1 MAFSQPPC
9 WWGWVTGSEP
19 DLWGFFVWFFFLRMW
34 LTDIVHLCFATGCYN
49 FQISSL
55 LSCLLCVD
63 TSLVHPFFMLEWLT
77 VSVKWLNKQKKVS
90 HREWTENKWK
100 SRQKHFFSKTLRKHG
115 ELLHETTLRN
125 HNWLN
130 VTATSLKYL
139 VQKHDDVIHVL
150 VTLTLNCTYWVCF
163 LAFFFILDDSNVQN
177 NPFLKI

>member
-1 MAFSQPPC
+1 
-9 WWGWVTGSEP
+9 
-19 DLWGFFVWFFFLRMW
+19 MW
-34 LTDIVHLCFATGCYN
+34 LTDTVHLCFATGCYN
-49 FQISSL
+49 FQIGSL

-130 VTATSLKYL
+130 VTVTSLKYL

-150 VTLTLNCTYWVCF
+150 VNLTLNCTYWVCF